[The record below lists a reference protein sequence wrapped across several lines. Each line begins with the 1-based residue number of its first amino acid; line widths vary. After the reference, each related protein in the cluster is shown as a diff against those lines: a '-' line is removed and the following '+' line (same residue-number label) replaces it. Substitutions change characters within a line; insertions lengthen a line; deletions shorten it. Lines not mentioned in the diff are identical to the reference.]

1 MKPLF
6 TLLLSIIGI
15 APAIADEGM
24 YPLSELKRIGADLKK
39 AGLKLDLKDL
49 YNPDGTSLV
58 DALVNVG
65 GCSGAFVSADGL
77 IVTNHHCVFNAV
89 QAASSVENDLVT
101 NGFRAGSREEEIP
114 AKGITVR
121 ITRAYR
127 DVSDEIMKGLQG
139 ITDPD
144 QRQATRNELISRI
157 EKAAV
162 ESNPSL
168 SAQVSDML
176 PGKVYVLFLYE
187 VIRDV
192 RLVYVPPRS
201 IGEFGGETDN
211 WIWPRHTGDFSFIRA
226 WVPSD
231 PADPSSPMVPFK
243 PRRHLKVNADGA
255 KEGDFVFIMG
265 YPGRTFRHQ
274 PADFVSIQEQV
285 ELPYIS
291 SFYRWQIDQM
301 ESLWQGNPALELQQ
315 SARAKSL
322 ANVQKKSDGQLK
334 GLRRLSLTDQKRAEE
349 QALLTFIE
357 ADPIRK
363 GQFGQLADSM
373 SALYRQLESM
383 GVAPFWAQQVYRTS
397 FYLNAARLISGL
409 SANEPLPDSLRPAL
423 YRQSNRA
430 SLANQLTRQKATLH
444 FPLEERYI
452 RRLLTDG
459 SGLPSVWRPS
469 ILRGTNTDSL
479 MSAWLSGGEPFHPDS
494 VIAAIR
500 GTRPLTVFTTLSIV
514 RDAALLDQG
523 IQAILKTLEKTNQSL
538 VPLQARW
545 VTLKQN
551 WKGQNFIPDAN
562 GTLRLTYGFVRGY
575 EPFDGAW
582 YKPVSTISGLL
593 EKANT
598 SADFSL
604 PEPVLKYYQPD
615 ATGTAAAV
623 HQTPV
628 AILYNTDTTG
638 GNSGSA
644 VMNARGE
651 LVALNFDRAWEATIN
666 DYAWSESYSRS
677 IGVDVRYLIWVV
689 RTIGKAD
696 YLLNEMGLK

>member
-1 MKPLF
+1 M
-6 TLLLSIIGI
+6 TLLILG
-15 APAIADEGM
+15 PAFAEEGM
-24 YPLSELKRIGADLKK
+24 YPLSELKRIGKDLKK
-39 AGLKLDLKDL
+39 AGLKLDLKEL
-49 YNPDGTSLV
+49 YNPDGSSLV

-89 QAASSVENDLVT
+89 QSASTVDNDLVT

-114 AKGITVR
+114 ARGITVR
-121 ITRAYR
+121 ITRGYR
-127 DVSDEIMKGLQG
+127 DVSDEILKGLQG
-139 ITDPD
+139 ITDPEE
-144 QRQATRNELISRI
+144 RNTRRNEIISRL

-162 ESNPSL
+162 ESNPSF

-211 WIWPRHTGDFSFIRA
+211 WVWPRHTGDFSFIRA

-231 PADPSSPMVPFK
+231 PADPTSPMVPFK
-243 PRRHLKVNADGA
+243 PRRHLKVNPEGA

-274 PADFVSIQEQV
+274 PADFVSIQERI
-285 ELPYIS
+285 ELPYIAN
-291 SFYRWQIDQM
+291 FYRWQIDQM
-301 ESLWQGNPALELQQ
+301 ESLWAANPALELQQ

-334 GLRRLSLTDQKRAEE
+334 GLRRLALTDQKRAEE
-349 QALLTFIE
+349 QALLAFIN
-357 ADPIRK
+357 ADPTRK

-383 GVAPFWAQQVYRTS
+383 GIAPFWAQQVYRTS
-397 FYLNAARLISGL
+397 FYLNAARLIQGL
-409 SANEPLPDSLRPAL
+409 NAAETLPDSLRPAL

-430 SLANQLTRQKATLH
+430 SLAAQLTRQRATLH

-459 SGLPSVWRPS
+459 AVLPSSWRPS
-469 ILRGTNTDSL
+469 LLREANVDSL
-479 MSAWLSGGEPFHPDS
+479 TAVWFSGGEPFHPDS

-500 GTRPLTVFTTLSIV
+500 GTRPLTPFTSHPIV
-514 RDAALLDQG
+514 RDASWLDPA
-523 IQAILKTLEKTNQSL
+523 IQHILKTREKTDQTL

-562 GTLRLTYGFVRGY
+562 GTLRLTYGQVRGY
-575 EPFDGAW
+575 EPYDGAW
-582 YKPVSTISGLL
+582 YNPVTTISGLL

-598 SADFSL
+598 LPDFNL
-604 PEPVLKYYQPD
+604 PESVLGYYQPD
-615 ATGTAAAV
+615 ATGTAAAI

-644 VMNARGE
+644 VMNSRGE
-651 LVALNFDRAWEATIN
+651 LVAINFDRAWEATIN

-677 IGVDVRYLIWVV
+677 IGVDVRYMIWVLK
-689 RTIGKAD
+689 TIGKAD